1 MVDLSKVY
9 FGCSDA
15 NTEAERRPQT
25 FKKVFFDPNNYLE
38 ELTNG
43 DKYILRGRK
52 GDGKTAYGA
61 QISLTAPDRNIHTC
75 QRSLN
80 NFNNTTF
87 SKIRTYDSLGGNPY
101 ISFWKGVLLIEC
113 VRMINQ
119 YEPQIQNQA
128 FLDIVNALE
137 INGFLAADNDISVT
151 ITKLVESNSALSIKS
166 VFQHNRKYATS
177 IELHGAEEIYAAIKN
192 SIKDVYLKSRF
203 LLIIDGLDDILNNAE
218 FKAEIIT
225 GLIRATDEINRIFKR
240 TTLSIKVLIL
250 IRDDVLNLCRDP
262 NLSKIVRDSGIR
274 LQWDIPDDPFDSN
287 LLRLVEKRIV
297 DAVDTSSVYN
307 SFAQVWE
314 DVFPEII
321 GGRPS
326 IDYILDNVI
335 YRPRDILQLFVEIQK
350 EFVPNRKLSA
360 EKVQAALAR
369 YSVEYF
375 VDAMRDEL
383 TGFFPDEAVTL
394 LPDILSKMGTKY
406 FYLSDLERECGY
418 YPEFEAISVRMM
430 LEKLFNAGYIG
441 QQRPREKKDY
451 TVFSYRNPRE
461 SFQEE
466 HECILHR
473 GLMRALTI

>member
-1 MVDLSKVY
+1 MIDLGKVF
-9 FGCSDA
+9 FGCADA
-15 NTEAERRPQT
+15 NTEAERKPQT
-25 FKKVFFDPNNYLE
+25 FKKVFFDPHEYLD

-61 QISLTAPDRNIHTC
+61 QICLTAPDKGIHTY

-101 ISFWKGVLLIEC
+101 ISFWKCVLLIEC

-119 YEPQIQNQA
+119 YEPQIQAQS
-128 FLDIVNALE
+128 FLDIVDALQRS
-137 INGFLAADNDISVT
+137 GFLAVDNDISVT
-151 ITKLVESNSALSIKS
+151 VTKLVESGSALNIKS
-166 VFQHNRKYATS
+166 VFQHNRKYMTDT
-177 IELHGAEEIYAAIKN
+177 ELHGAEEIYNAIKD

-203 LLIIDGLDDILNNAE
+203 LLIIDGLDDILNNTE

-250 IRDDVLNLCRDP
+250 IRDDILNLCRDP

-274 LQWDIPDDPFDSN
+274 LQWNIPDNPFDSD
-287 LLRLVEKRIV
+287 LLRLVEKRIL
-297 DAVDTSSVYN
+297 DASDEQKA
-307 SFAQVWE
+307 FAQIWE
-314 DVFPEII
+314 DIFPEVI
-321 GGRPS
+321 GTRPS
-326 IDYILDNVI
+326 IDYILDNII
-335 YRPRDILQLFVEIQK
+335 YRPRDVLQLFVELQK
-350 EFVPNRKLSA
+350 EFVPNRKLSI
-360 EKVQAALAR
+360 EKVKTALSR

-383 TGFFPDEAVTL
+383 TGFFPDDVVTL
-394 LPDILSKMGTKY
+394 LPDILSKMGSKY
-406 FYLSDLERECGY
+406 FYLSDLENECKHY
-418 YPEFEAISVRMM
+418 HEFDDIPIRTI
-430 LEKLFNAGYIG
+430 LERLFNAGYIG
-441 QQRPREKKDY
+441 QHRPRENWDY

>member
-1 MVDLSKVY
+1 MVDLRNVY
-9 FGCSDA
+9 FGCADA
-15 NTEAERRPQT
+15 STEAERRPET
-25 FKKVFFDPNNYLE
+25 FKKVFFDPYNYLE

-43 DKYILRGRK
+43 DRYILRGRK

-61 QISLTAPDRNIHTC
+61 QISLTAPDRGIYTY

-101 ISFWKGVLLIEC
+101 ISFWKCVLLIEC

-119 YEPQIQNQA
+119 HEPNIQSSA
-128 FLDIVNALE
+128 YLSIVDALQS
-137 INGFLAADNDISVT
+137 NGFLTADNDISVT
-151 ITKLVESNSALSIKS
+151 VTKLVESDSALSINS
-166 VFQHNRKYATS
+166 VFQHNRKYKTNT
-177 IELHGAEEIYAAIKN
+177 ELHGAEEIYSTIKN
-192 SIKDVYLKSRF
+192 SIKDIYLRTRF
-203 LLIIDGLDDILNNAE
+203 LLIIDGLDDILNNTE
-218 FKAEIIT
+218 FRAEIIT
-225 GLIRATDEINRIFKR
+225 GLIRAVDEINRVFKK

-250 IRDDVLNLCRDP
+250 IRDDILNLCRDP
-262 NLSKIVRDSGIR
+262 NLSKIIRDSGIR
-274 LQWDIPDDPFDSN
+274 LQWEITDNPFDSN
-287 LLRLVEKRIV
+287 LLRLVEKRID
-297 DAVDTSSVYN
+297 DASGSYN
-307 SFAQVWE
+307 SFAQMWK
-314 DVFPEII
+314 DVFPEMIR
-321 GGRPS
+321 GRPS

-335 YRPRDILQLFVEIQK
+335 YRPRDILQFFIEVQK
-350 EFVPNRKLSA
+350 EFVPNRRLSE

-383 TGFFPDEAVTL
+383 TGFFPDEVVTL

-406 FYLSDLERECGY
+406 FYLSDLENECSR
-418 YPEFEAISVRMM
+418 YPEFKDVSVRMI
-430 LEKLFNAGYIG
+430 LEKLFYAGYIG
-441 QQRPREKKDY
+441 QHRPREKKDY

>member
-1 MVDLSKVY
+1 MIDISKVY
-9 FGCSDA
+9 FGCADA

-25 FKKVFFDPNNYLE
+25 FKKVFFDPHDYLE

-43 DKYILRGRK
+43 DRNILRGRK

-61 QISLTAPDRNIHTC
+61 QISLTAHDRGIYTY

-87 SKIRTYDSLGGNPY
+87 SKIRTYDTLGGNPY
-101 ISFWKGVLLIEC
+101 ISFWKCVLLIEC

-119 YEPQIQNQA
+119 HEPHIQVQS
-128 FLDIVNALE
+128 FLDIVDALQR
-137 INGFLAADNDISVT
+137 NGFLVADNDISVT
-151 ITKLVESNSALSIKS
+151 VTKLVESDSALSIKS
-166 VFQHNRKYATS
+166 VFQHNRKYATDT
-177 IELHGAEEIYAAIKN
+177 ELHGAEEIYTAIKN
-192 SIKDVYLKSRF
+192 SIKDVYLNARF
-203 LLIIDGLDDILNNAE
+203 LLIIDGLDDILNNTE

-225 GLIRATDEINRIFKR
+225 GLIRAVDEINRVFKK

-250 IRDDVLNLCRDP
+250 IRDDILNLCRDP

-274 LQWDIPDDPFDSN
+274 LQWDITDHPFDSD
-287 LLRLVEKRIV
+287 LLQLVEKRID
-297 DAVDTSSVYN
+297 DATGSHN
-307 SFAQVWE
+307 SFAQMWE
-314 DVFPEII
+314 EVFPEAI
-321 GGRPS
+321 GGRSS

-335 YRPRDILQLFVEIQK
+335 YRPRDILQFFIEIQK
-350 EFVPNRKLSA
+350 EFVPNRKLTV
-360 EKVQAALAR
+360 EKVQAALSR

-383 TGFFPDEAVTL
+383 TGFFPDEVVTL

-406 FYLSDLERECGY
+406 FYLSDLEAECNH
-418 YPEFEAISVRMM
+418 YPEFKDVSVRII